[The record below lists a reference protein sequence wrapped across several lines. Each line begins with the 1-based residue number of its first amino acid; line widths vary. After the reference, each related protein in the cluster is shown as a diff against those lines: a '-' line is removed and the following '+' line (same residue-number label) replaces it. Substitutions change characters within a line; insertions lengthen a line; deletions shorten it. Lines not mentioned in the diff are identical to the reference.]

1 MADTGKQSPL
11 GQNVLGGLLQNRCL
25 QINPNAEYYMGI
37 STSNSQYTY
46 GALVENTVLRML
58 TWAINDGFTRGV
70 ISDSTY
76 NNLISISGNGT
87 CHALGNSKPPTYVAE
102 DKSESWAGKTE
113 GSFDCKSVEFGESA
127 GVAGSRP
134 GPANAGYS
142 VTGDTD
148 YGQQATWLPYN
159 TTNPNK
165 SITQWGW
172 IRCHALQAHNEFN
185 YHAKE
190 GSEGQLSP
198 PKYESFAGSFN
209 EASSFAN
216 YTNKTISI
224 SENAQ
229 TFLEGTFSNMD
240 DLITGDI
247 TGVSLYTDGLAY
259 DLQNLQ
265 KVFDFKRLDR
275 FGYPSTLLQQLHESG
290 GLTQDLNLNLGSA
303 GLSAKEIRT
312 LSTAKT
318 HGTPEQERKIYTAY
332 LGITG
337 DNLVASVSTLTDNS
351 WFLHRCSVIGSQNRY
366 GIRTLADILNPFYLF
381 YNSNKTLTVPVYN
394 DELGRPTGSKTYY
407 LIYNDDGSV
416 NSAINTTNVKN
427 IVGTLF
433 TDGPPAP
440 STSQSRET
448 PTTTLPKGFD
458 SYLGGP
464 NVVVPAEIGL
474 ACAAV
479 RYSFLQ
485 ISNIEQITPGKL
497 GNCLKN
503 LQILDAE
510 SVGSGANGTQAG
522 AGNNPASLQK
532 PVDENLVETINE
544 EMGLGSGYAGT
555 YRMDDFFGCMSGNP
569 YWWESVFNYLAGSSE
584 IQNVTGD
591 AYTSELAAIYQQLFL
606 AVSWEA
612 GTGSVQTTLRAEE
625 TGIGTGEYD
634 YFYTVTGVTLVNDG
648 GGYGRGGAPDPV
660 AVISGT
666 SGATATLT
674 IGRSDKD
681 TGSNDAGTFGR
692 ITSFILTSAGIEVE
706 YASAQPS
713 ATPTDPGLTVAIE
726 TPPIGTYA
734 WLPATGATNSPDGT
748 AYNYD
753 TVTQYYIT
761 AANNFISNLSNNVS
775 EFLVRDLN
783 ALWDVMGKQMKVEQ
797 RTRYNALG
805 RVEIPRD
812 PFVYTNQDIV
822 SWVDNIPEIVKPESV
837 YDVIQGR
844 ITIELIVDRACNVGQ
859 NIVAMMRE
867 SNNEQALA
875 NCGIPLN
882 NNISDKI
889 PQNIQDTLH
898 GNGTFPR
905 SNEGIP
911 VGDIEWVNP
920 GFPDIFGPDGPQIGP
935 GGKYVSPTFVPIEK
949 STPGSIDPI
958 LNNDPNPQV
967 GPVVA
972 DGPPELIIS
981 TLPPLFT
988 GDPDRKD
995 RPEGGQG
1002 DGSNAGGGQPGAP
1015 NPPFIP
1021 LQTVDSAIEKVIHCN
1036 CDCWDLIS

>member
-351 WFLHRCSVIGSQNRY
+351 WFLHRCSFIGSQNRY

>member
-76 NNLISISGNGT
+76 NNLISISGNGR
-87 CHALGNSKPPTYVAE
+87 CHALGNSKPPTYIAV
-102 DKSESWAGKTE
+102 DPSSSWAGKTE
-113 GSFDCKSVEFGESA
+113 GSVDCKSVEFGASA
-127 GVAGSRP
+127 GVAGSKP

-148 YGQQATWLPYN
+148 YGQQATWLPYDS
-159 TTNPNK
+159 TNANK

-351 WFLHRCSVIGSQNRY
+351 WFLHRCSFIGSQNRY

-416 NSAINTTNVKN
+416 NGAINTTNVKS

-433 TDGPPAP
+433 TNGPPAP

-522 AGNNPASLQK
+522 AGNNPESLQK

-569 YWWESVFNYLAGSSE
+569 YWWGSIYKYLAGDSE
-584 IQNVTGD
+584 IQNVT
-591 AYTSELAAIYQQLFL
+591 ANASTSELAAIYQQLFL

-634 YFYTVTGVTLVNDG
+634 YFYTVTGVTLINDG

-681 TGSNDAGTFGR
+681 TGSNGTGTFGR

-713 ATPTDPGLTVAIE
+713 ATPTNPGLTVAIE

-748 AYNYD
+748 AYNYN
-753 TVTQYYIT
+753 TVPQYYIT
-761 AANNFISNLSNNVS
+761 AANNWIFNIGNNVS

-837 YDVIQGR
+837 YDAIQGR

-911 VGDIEWVNP
+911 VGDNEWVNP

-958 LNNDPNPQV
+958 LNNDSNPQV